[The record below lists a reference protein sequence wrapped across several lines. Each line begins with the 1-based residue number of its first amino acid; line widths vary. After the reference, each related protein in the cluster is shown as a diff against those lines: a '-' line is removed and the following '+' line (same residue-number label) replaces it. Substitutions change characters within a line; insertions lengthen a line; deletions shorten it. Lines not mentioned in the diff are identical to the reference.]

1 MYRRRRYTAPVRRAK
16 RPSDRIIRA
25 ASGDVPATATTRSF
39 VYTAS
44 VPQTA
49 RSIKLDVGATTN
61 EPIAYALVYLPEGYD
76 YNPIVWPAISDD
88 LYNPTKNVLISGV
101 LTDNSVE
108 DHKTNRIGRKLATG
122 DRIALLVR
130 NTSSTATANFSF
142 ELSFTALF

>member
-1 MYRRRRYTAPVRRAK
+1 MYRRRKYAARARRPK

-25 ASGDVPATATTRSF
+25 ASGPVTATATSRTF
-39 VYTAS
+39 VYTAT

-49 RSIKLDVGATTN
+49 LNIKLDVGATTD
-61 EPIAYALVYLPEGYD
+61 EVLVYALVYLPEGYD
-76 YNPIVWPAISDD
+76 YNPIVWPAITDD
-88 LYNPTKNVLISGV
+88 IYNPTKNVLISGV

-130 NTSSTATANFSF
+130 NTSASATAQFSF